1 MPLIKSGSESA
12 FKKNVGNLMDEYKA
26 GTSKHVTSPQ
36 QALAIAYSLK
46 RRGKD
51 NGGTVSPSPPLQITP
66 QIANRFQRRLQNANS
81 DDELTSIVNDAAK
94 YGVDWSHMLNKATGG
109 KVKGYDTGGT
119 VDPVTAVVNA
129 LQAGSGQT
137 SASGTA
143 GSNPGMNQST
153 PTSAS
158 AAAVPPTST
167 SLLPA
172 TSGVTNSGATSAPT
186 TSLTQASPATLLNSG
201 IGSGGGWQPNNNT
214 GLVNPQI
221 GQQVG
226 GTQTVLQPGTNAG
239 VTQMNRGGV
248 PGLAFG
254 GMPQMPWFARNE
266 ARGLVHSGPIM
277 SAVPGRTDRH
287 PLDVPSGAYVLPA
300 DHVSSLGQ
308 GNTQAGMH
316 ILNRMFGTPGK
327 MPMGGGAP
335 KPPRP
340 MGIPG
345 DKGGARGDATGKP
358 VPVIVAGGEYIIH
371 PSIVARIGDGSVKR
385 GHAILDKWVI
395 SNRKKH
401 VATLKKL
408 PGPAKA

>member
-1 MPLIKSGSESA
+1 MPLQHAKTDKAFDANVSTLMKERGKSP
-12 FKKNVGNLMDEYKA
+12 
-26 GTSKHVTSPQ
+26 HVKDKS
-36 QALAIAYSLK
+36 QALAIAYRIK
-46 RRGKD
+46 R
-51 NGGTVSPSPPLQITP
+51 
-66 QIANRFQRRLQNANS
+66 
-81 DDELTSIVNDAAK
+81 
-94 YGVDWSHMLNKATGG
+94 
-109 KVKGYDTGGT
+109 GYDTGGT

-172 TSGVTNSGATSAPT
+172 TSGVTNSGVTSAPA

-287 PLDVPSGAYVLPA
+287 NMNLASGSYVMPA
-300 DHVSSLGQ
+300 AAVSHLGQ
-308 GNTQAGMH
+308 SNTMAGMK
-316 ILNRMFGTPGK
+316 ILDNMFGAKP
-327 MPMGGGAP
+327 PAMGPGAP
-335 KPPRP
+335 RPPRM

-345 DKGGARGDATGKP
+345 DKGGARGEGTGTP
-358 VPVIVAGGEYIIH
+358 VPVVTAGGEYVIS
-371 PSIVARIGDGSVKR
+371 PDQVAKLGGGDLKH
-385 GHAILDKWVI
+385 GHKILDAWVMKLHKDAARTI
-395 SNRKKH
+395 
-401 VATLKKL
+401 KKL
-408 PGPAKA
+408 PPPAKA